1 MPNGGKT
8 PEERK
13 SLKVEILE
21 KMGQLVTTGFGIV
34 AALAWNDVIKKF
46 FETIFPRPEDNLWAM
61 FGYAMVITALIVA
74 LTYQLGRLLERAKMQ
89 LNQAKKEQGEGPL
102 PPLS

>member
-1 MPNGGKT
+1 MADEQKSVAQ
-8 PEERK
+8 R

-34 AALAWNDVIKKF
+34 AALAWNDFIRKLFDRFITK
-46 FETIFPRPEDNLWAM
+46 PEDNLLALL
-61 FGYAMVITALIVA
+61 GYAVVVTTLIVVV
-74 LTYQLGRLLERAKMQ
+74 TYQLGKLLERAKTQ